1 MCMRRR
7 AWLVVLSGWMVATA
21 WAAPSPAERA
31 RIERLIQFVE
41 AQNGIRFVRNGS
53 SYSPKDAAKFL
64 RGKFEKM
71 GEHVNTAQQFIEQI
85 ASKSS
90 TSGDIYRIRLADGRE
105 LPAAQF
111 LGDELKRMDS
121 R

>member
-1 MCMRRR
+1 
-7 AWLVVLSGWMVATA
+7 VAGVCNDGGHGIVGC
-21 WAAPSPAERA
+21 A

-41 AQNGIRFVRNGS
+41 AQKDIRFLRNGS
-53 SYSPKDAAKFL
+53 SYSAKDAAKFL

-85 ASKSS
+85 ASRSS
-90 TSGDIYRIRLADGRE
+90 TSGEPYRIRLSDGRE
-105 LPAAQF
+105 VPAAVF
-111 LGDELKRMDS
+111 LGDELQRIDS